1 MWAAAAAWQQ
11 PCSKIMI
18 CRFQIVPSLNN
29 NNQTRERLAKQKP
42 KKKVKMR
49 DEHSWRLFFLFVPF
63 TFIFFFPS
71 WRFKMTVGARLFFS
85 GIVDSCVDHFFLLVV
100 LSSSSFFSDVLPSS
114 RPWFI
119 APFENRECEGRKPLV
134 RRSTVRRRRR
144 PSRAYI
150 TITGLCFFY
159 CIVFILWSVR
169 RIGGWMMELS
179 SHLLSRCWSWPR
191 YLFSLAVFLRT
202 ISFCQSTPDNLN
214 TCLWWTSGWFLTG
227 CKKINHL
234 QPTGSH
240 LKLTLENWEWIGLLF
255 PRLHQQ
261 TR

>member
-1 MWAAAAAWQQ
+1 
-11 PCSKIMI
+11 
-18 CRFQIVPSLNN
+18 
-29 NNQTRERLAKQKP
+29 
-42 KKKVKMR
+42 MR

-71 WRFKMTVGARLFFS
+71 WRFKMTVGARLFLS

-150 TITGLCFFY
+150 TITGLCFF
-159 CIVFILWSVR
+159 IVL
-169 RIGGWMMELS
+169 
-179 SHLLSRCWSWPR
+179 
-191 YLFSLAVFLRT
+191 YLFFDPYDALADGWWSCLAIYWVGVEVGLATYSLWRFFCAPFLFANQRQT
-202 ISFCQSTPDNLN
+202 I
-214 TCLWWTSGWFLTG
+214 
-227 CKKINHL
+227 
-234 QPTGSH
+234 
-240 LKLTLENWEWIGLLF
+240 
-255 PRLHQQ
+255 
-261 TR
+261 